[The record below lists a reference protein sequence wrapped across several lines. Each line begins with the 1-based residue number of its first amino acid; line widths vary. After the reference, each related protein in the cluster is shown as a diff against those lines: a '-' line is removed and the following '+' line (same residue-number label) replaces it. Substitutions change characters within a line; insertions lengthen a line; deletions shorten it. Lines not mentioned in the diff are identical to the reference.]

1 MSTYLVAMIVC
12 DFDRRV
18 SDTSSDVEVAVWA
31 RRDAIEQTE
40 YARGIAA
47 RILRYFEVFF
57 DVPYPLYVCSLT
69 KKTFL
74 RQIQCCYCCI
84 G

>member
-1 MSTYLVAMIVC
+1 MSTYLVAMIIC

-18 SDTSSDVEVAVWA
+18 SDSSNDVEVAVWA

-47 RILRYFEVFF
+47 RMLRYFEVFF
-57 DVPYPLYVCSLT
+57 DVAYPLYVCSL
-69 KKTFL
+69 KRKTLL
-74 RQIQCCYCCI
+74 R
-84 G
+84 